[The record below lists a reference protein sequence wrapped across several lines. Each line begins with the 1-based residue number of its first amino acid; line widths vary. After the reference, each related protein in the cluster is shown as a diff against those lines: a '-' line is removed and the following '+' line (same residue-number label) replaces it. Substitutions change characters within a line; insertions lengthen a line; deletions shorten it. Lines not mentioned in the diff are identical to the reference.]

1 MNTTEKG
8 PLLKYVKEVTEK
20 RRNKINSGEQNA
32 LKMRKDILDIFL
44 QSDNVSS
51 KIIYFTIAYS

>member
-8 PLLKYVKEVTEK
+8 PLLKYIKEVTEK

-32 LKMRKDILDIFL
+32 IRMRKDILDIFL

-51 KIIYFTIAYS
+51 KIINVKSAYS

>member
-8 PLLKYVKEVTEK
+8 PLLKYIKEVTEK
-20 RRNKINSGEQNA
+20 RRKKINSGEQNA

-51 KIIYFTIAYS
+51 KINRH

>member
-20 RRNKINSGEQNA
+20 RRNKINSGDQNA

-51 KIIYFTIAYS
+51 KIN